1 MSLVYNFSIARL
13 RRSFARLFLPVV
25 RPAIPLVFES
35 DGNNYTVQ
43 SWAKYIDLA
52 QAQQCSVVS
61 MDHRSFRDSER
72 EFLLFTL
79 WHPDD
84 FEAHMIAERC
94 VSATSPSPPVVQ
106 DRVRFLPCYKDSHSL
121 TCWSFHDPR
130 PSVADLCSIVYV
142 VSMHFPCE
150 HPHDNQSF
158 CFARTVYGV
167 LANEYQGREVVGR
180 NNNKQAAFADAGVL
194 SVQKRY
200 RTEWAE
206 FVERTTAERE
216 AQHVEQARAK
226 AREEGLE
233 EGREEG
239 RERGHEEGR
248 AAGRAESAAKIAE
261 LERQLAMQQGSSKTH

>member
-1 MSLVYNFSIARL
+1 
-13 RRSFARLFLPVV
+13 
-25 RPAIPLVFES
+25 
-35 DGNNYTVQ
+35 
-43 SWAKYIDLA
+43 
-52 QAQQCSVVS
+52 
-61 MDHRSFRDSER
+61 
-72 EFLLFTL
+72 
-79 WHPDD
+79 
-84 FEAHMIAERC
+84 
-94 VSATSPSPPVVQ
+94 
-106 DRVRFLPCYKDSHSL
+106 
-121 TCWSFHDPR
+121 
-130 PSVADLCSIVYV
+130 
-142 VSMHFPCE
+142 MHFPCE